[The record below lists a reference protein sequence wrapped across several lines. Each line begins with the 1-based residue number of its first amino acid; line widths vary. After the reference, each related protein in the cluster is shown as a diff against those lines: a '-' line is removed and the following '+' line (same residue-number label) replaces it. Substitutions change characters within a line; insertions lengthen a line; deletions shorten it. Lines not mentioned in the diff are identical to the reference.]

1 MSMRDSKISRRGLLI
16 GSTAAVAGR
25 SASAKAFERPI
36 INDASG
42 LDPTPVA
49 KHWIAHSG
57 EGDVFV
63 ARLRSELKEAAAAH
77 RPVAAALARHS
88 MGGQSIPRDGTAIT
102 MTEARCEVNTVARTY
117 RVSTGARWRD
127 VITALDQI
135 GYSPAVMQSNND
147 FGVGSTFCVNAH
159 GWPVPYGPFGSTV
172 RSVELMLAD
181 GSIVICSPTQNA
193 ELFRAA
199 MGGYGL
205 LGIVL
210 GVEADMT
217 ENCLLQPHYDHVPAA
232 AFAPIFLK
240 RAEDP
245 DVRMLYG
252 RVSIAKHAFF
262 SDSLIVSYMPLPTP
276 DGGLPPAAT
285 SGPLTGVSQKIYRAQ
300 IGSELAKR
308 ARWIAETDIARLA
321 SSGVSTRNTLMNEP
335 VSNLAGRDPARTD
348 ILHEY
353 FVAPERFSEFI
364 RACQDVIP
372 SSNEEILNVT
382 LRYVRPDAESML
394 AYAPVT
400 RIAAVMSFSQLMTP
414 SGEVGMMRMTEEL
427 IDRVVSI
434 EGAFYLPYRLHA
446 RRDQVAKAYPKA
458 DEFVAKKRQYDPHLL
473 FRNAMWETYFAA

>member
-1 MSMRDSKISRRGLLI
+1 MISMRDSKISRRGLLI
-16 GSTAAVAGR
+16 GSAAAAVSR
-25 SASAKAFERPI
+25 STRAKAFERPI

-49 KHWIAHSG
+49 KHWIARSG
-57 EGDVFV
+57 GGDAFV

-77 RPVAAALARHS
+77 RPVAAAVARHS

-102 MTEARCEVNTVARTY
+102 MKEAQCEPNIAAKTF
-117 RVSTGARWRD
+117 RVSAGARWRD
-127 VITALDQI
+127 VIAALDKI

-159 GWPVPYGPFGSTV
+159 GWPVPHGPFGSTV
-172 RSVELMLAD
+172 RSVEIMLAD
-181 GSIVICSPTQNA
+181 GSIVTCSPTQNA
-193 ELFRAA
+193 DLFRAA

-205 LGIVL
+205 FGIVL
-210 GVEADMT
+210 SVEADMA
-217 ENCLLQPHYDHVPAA
+217 ELLLQPHYDHVPTAT
-232 AFAPIFLK
+232 FAPIFLK
-240 RAEDP
+240 HAEDP
-245 DVRMLYG
+245 HVRMLYG
-252 RVSIAKHAFF
+252 RLSIAKDGFF
-262 SDSLIVSYMPLPTP
+262 SDSLIASYTPLPTP

-285 SGPLTGVSQKIYRAQ
+285 SGPLTGVSREIYRAQ

-308 ARWIAETDIARLA
+308 ARWIAETHIARLA
-321 SSGVSTRNTLMNEP
+321 SSGISTRNTLMNEP
-335 VSNLAGRDPARTD
+335 VSNLAGWDPSRTD

-353 FVAPERFSEFI
+353 FVSPPRFPEFI

-372 SSNEEILNVT
+372 SSDEEIVNVT
-382 LRYVRPDAESML
+382 LRYVRADAESLL

-414 SGEVGMMRMTEEL
+414 AGEVGMMRMTEEL
-427 IDRVVSI
+427 IDRIVSI

-446 RRDQVAKAYPKA
+446 CRDQVAKAYPKA

-473 FRNAMWETYFAA
+473 FRNALWETYFAA